1 MLDNPLAPSKPK
13 FGLLLLLLLFSLLVF
28 APGGCSVAGD
38 NMVGVDHAELDDPE
52 EESPRRRRYIRRI
65 LLLQRY
71 QLQSRIKSLLTS
83 RRLTFGWPR

>member
-1 MLDNPLAPSKPK
+1 MLDNPLAPSKPR

-28 APGGCSVAGD
+28 DPGECSLAGD

-65 LLLQRY
+65 LSETTVSAPI
-71 QLQSRIKSLLTS
+71 SR
-83 RRLTFGWPR
+83 